1 MEKYERGIF
10 LPRDKCRLV
19 VWIERELRRN
29 DIFFFLLFLLLFTRS
44 VDWIYWVV
52 NLGGCARRNHLDT
65 IY

>member
-29 DIFFFLLFLLLFTRS
+29 DIFFFFTFFTFIYSIGGLDLL
-44 VDWIYWVV
+44 
-52 NLGGCARRNHLDT
+52 GC
-65 IY
+65 